1 MSRFNAWLR
10 LWRFAVVLVAATC
23 LGATMTA
30 KPADAQVSVGVNL
43 PFFNFGF
50 SGPGYYYPAYYPY
63 YGYSRPYYRARYWR
77 LNWCYYHPY
86 RCGWDQGRGRGP
98 APAHLGAAAHRGRPP
113 S

>member
-30 KPADAQVSVGVNL
+30 KPADAQISVGVNL

-50 SGPGYYYPAYYPY
+50 SGPAYYYPAYYPY
-63 YGYSRPYYRARYWR
+63 YGYGYGYGYHRHYYRAHYWR
-77 LNWCYYHPY
+77 RHHNWCYYHPY
-86 RCGWDQGRGRGP
+86 RCGYY
-98 APAHLGAAAHRGRPP
+98 
-113 S
+113 